1 MQQIVRYFQIC
12 TVIFQVICVEERII
26 VLSFQLKQTL
36 HEILPYIFEST
47 RLYVA
52 CISFLLF
59 NKNIDT
65 PRTKLSAHLNCNA
78 SIVRGAGHVTLIF
91 FPEIANFPPPYLQV

>member
-1 MQQIVRYFQIC
+1 MFALNESKKQLFFLRQ
-12 TVIFQVICVEERII
+12 RITKNI
-26 VLSFQLKQTL
+26 MLQ
-36 HEILPYIFEST
+36 YFEST
-47 RLYVA
+47 RLFVA

-78 SIVRGAGHVTLIF
+78 SNVRGAGHVTLIF

>member
-1 MQQIVRYFQIC
+1 MKVKK
-12 TVIFQVICVEERII
+12 TII
-26 VLSFQLKQTL
+26 LSST
-36 HEILPYIFEST
+36 PYYVKYYVTYFEST
-47 RLYVA
+47 RLFVA

-78 SIVRGAGHVTLIF
+78 SNVRGAGHVTLIF

>member
-1 MQQIVRYFQIC
+1 MCALNESKKQLFFLRQ
-12 TVIFQVICVEERII
+12 RITKNI
-26 VLSFQLKQTL
+26 MLQ
-36 HEILPYIFEST
+36 YFEST
-47 RLYVA
+47 RLFVA

-78 SIVRGAGHVTLIF
+78 SNVRGAGHVTLIF

>member
-1 MQQIVRYFQIC
+1 MFAVNESKKTIILSS
-12 TVIFQVICVEERII
+12 TVYYVKYYV
-26 VLSFQLKQTL
+26 T
-36 HEILPYIFEST
+36 YFEST
-47 RLYVA
+47 RLFVA

-65 PRTKLSAHLNCNA
+65 PRTKLSAHLNCN
-78 SIVRGAGHVTLIF
+78 VRGAGHVTLIF

>member
-65 PRTKLSAHLNCNA
+65 PKTKLYSPYICT
-78 SIVRGAGHVTLIF
+78 VIF
-91 FPEIANFPPPYLQV
+91 DRIAETTEIDYDNSSNNTV